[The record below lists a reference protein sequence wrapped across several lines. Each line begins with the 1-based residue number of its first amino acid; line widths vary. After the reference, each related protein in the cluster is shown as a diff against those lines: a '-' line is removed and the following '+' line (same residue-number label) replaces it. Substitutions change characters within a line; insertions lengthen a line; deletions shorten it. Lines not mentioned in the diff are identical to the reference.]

1 MRMDE
6 TGFFYFVDRI
16 GDTFRWKGENVATTE
31 VAAAMTAFAGVKDA
45 TVYGVRVPG
54 CEGAAGMAA
63 IVSGGALDLAEL
75 RKHLAQRL
83 PDYARPRFLRI
94 TGKLP
99 ATSTFKHGK
108 TELQRNGFDPA
119 TTNDPIYFDDTARNA
134 FVPLDSALYAR
145 IAAGT
150 VRV

>member
-1 MRMDE
+1 M
-6 TGFFYFVDRI
+6 
-16 GDTFRWKGENVATTE
+16 VA
-31 VAAAMTAFAGVKDA
+31 
-45 TVYGVRVPG
+45 
-54 CEGAAGMAA
+54 
-63 IVSGGALDLAEL
+63 
-75 RKHLAQRL
+75 
-83 PDYARPRFLRI
+83 
-94 TGKLP
+94 
-99 ATSTFKHGK
+99 ATSTFKHSK